1 MITVDNESPTAT
13 PILVH
18 SLVLAAASPIFANL
32 LASLDN
38 DLDGFTII
46 LTGVKRS
53 EVESGIGKMYG
64 GQPDDDFL
72 AHLGLLSPKAQKAF
86 PVKRDLFKTEEKS
99 DDEEDVAIY
108 WV

>member
-1 MITVDNESPTAT
+1 
-13 PILVH
+13 
-18 SLVLAAASPIFANL
+18 
-32 LASLDN
+32 
-38 DLDGFTII
+38 
-46 LTGVKRS
+46 
-53 EVESGIGKMYG
+53 MYG

-99 DDEEDVAIY
+99 DDEKDVAIY